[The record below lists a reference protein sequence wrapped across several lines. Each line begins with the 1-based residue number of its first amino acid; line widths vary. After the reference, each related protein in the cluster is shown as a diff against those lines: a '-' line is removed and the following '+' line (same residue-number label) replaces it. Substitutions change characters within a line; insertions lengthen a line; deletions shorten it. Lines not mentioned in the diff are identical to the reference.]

1 MNERP
6 GEPTASSRLVE
17 LVKVEAATGR
27 RIRRFHELVAFSKEV
42 GLNLGNRDVEN
53 ALKDIVA
60 FNAVLDRESE
70 GISRATGTLVFTAY
84 SSDYSIGGLCSHVN
98 RRWAERHGY
107 EFACTVLPYANMMAE
122 IAPRKFLGWYKAL
135 MLNRLLTQES
145 QTELR
150 ARNIGYLMWI
160 DADAFVIDH
169 SKRVEDIVLDHSAG
183 GHELIIAEDSSKCCL
198 LNTGVLIVRV
208 CDWSRELWS
217 EVWEH
222 RKYFDTYFYEQ
233 SALVKCLRRRGEGLE
248 KIEAFHSFA
257 GGPQVKTFPHCVVL
271 PTHLLNSNVAPHEA
285 TARPCAQFIFHA
297 LGRNNKLRLL
307 VSVAEYCGLDADGGL
322 PIIREFQLIRGPAAG
337 PPSQEKVS
345 HVEAWLKKRDDKRDE
360 EKEVASPSPSV

>member
-1 MNERP
+1 MDELLD
-6 GEPTASSRLVE
+6 LVWNN
-17 LVKVEAATGR
+17 ATTGR
-27 RIRRFHELVAFSKEV
+27 RIRTFHELVALGKESGIHLANREVERALKEV
-42 GLNLGNRDVEN
+42 VMYN
-53 ALKDIVA
+53 AI
-60 FNAVLDRESE
+60 LDRESE
-70 GISRATGTLVFTAY
+70 GRGSGRATGTLVITAY
-84 SSDYSIGGLCSHVN
+84 SSDYSIGAVCEHVN

-107 EFACTVLPYANMMAE
+107 EFQTVVEPYEAMMAE
-122 IAPRKFLGWYKAL
+122 IAPRRFLGWYKAL

-145 QTELR
+145 QVELR

-169 SKRVEDIVLDHSAG
+169 SKKVEEIVLEHSPG

-217 EVWEH
+217 EVWER

-248 KIEAFHSFA
+248 KIGAFHSFA
-257 GGPQVKTFPHCVVL
+257 GGPQIKSFPHCVVL
-271 PTHLLNSNVAPHEA
+271 PTHLLNSNVAPHEEDRS
-285 TARPCAQFIFHA
+285 TGRPCAQFIFHA

-307 VSVAEYCGLDADGGL
+307 VDVAKHCGLDADGEL
-322 PIIREFQLIRGPAAG
+322 PVVEEFQLIRGAAAG
-337 PPSQEKVS
+337 PPSQEQVL
-345 HVEAWLKKRDDKRDE
+345 HVAEWLKKRD
-360 EKEVASPSPSV
+360 EKKTVASPSPSI